1 MFLEEFV
8 IDPALQ
14 RYGVSEPFVISR
26 MLNLECFSRL
36 EVLDVS
42 SMSDISPYWEGI
54 NIIASYIEH
63 TQGAPCL
70 ERTRI
75 ALRMLPDKFL
85 EPLVAPLMEG
95 GLCYLKQLTI
105 NGVAES
111 ILEKLGDIYRV
122 GGLAKLTELYLDN
135 PSLAVSRGG
144 SIALGY
150 GIIVSAR
157 SIIRVESYN
166 LLVVKS
172 GMGGSR

>member
-1 MFLEEFV
+1 MLENLQICEHVWKLKNEKNTELFINAIATGHLAGLRCLQVGAGHHFDILLRAFELRLKSTGQQIFLEEFV

-26 MLNLECFSRL
+26 MLNLECSSRL
-36 EVLDVS
+36 KVLDVS

-85 EPLVAPLMEG
+85 
-95 GLCYLKQLTI
+95 
-105 NGVAES
+105 
-111 ILEKLGDIYRV
+111 
-122 GGLAKLTELYLDN
+122 
-135 PSLAVSRGG
+135 SR
-144 SIALGY
+144 SWRL
-150 GIIVSAR
+150 
-157 SIIRVESYN
+157 
-166 LLVVKS
+166 
-172 GMGGSR
+172 